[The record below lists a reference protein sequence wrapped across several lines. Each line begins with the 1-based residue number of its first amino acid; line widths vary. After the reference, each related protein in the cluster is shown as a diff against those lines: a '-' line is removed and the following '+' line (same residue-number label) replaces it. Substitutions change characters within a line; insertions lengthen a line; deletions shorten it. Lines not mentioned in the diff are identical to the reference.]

1 MNSMKQILILVVL
14 ILPLIGYSQYSKDSI
29 DIKCEQCMSL
39 DSNSSTNSMVSCVGI
54 AQEEWTIKMNKYYRL
69 LSDSLSGESVKLLYH
84 TQEVWLNYK
93 KAQISYLI
101 SFYHSDMIGGN
112 HLERSVE
119 IKNLIRERAL
129 DLKIQYDN
137 FKEE

>member
-1 MNSMKQILILVVL
+1 
-14 ILPLIGYSQYSKDSI
+14 
-29 DIKCEQCMSL
+29 
-39 DSNSSTNSMVSCVGI
+39 MVSCVGI